1 MVDEKDTVYI
11 NDIESNEIKMYDIAG
26 KFITRCGNK
35 SVNGIPLNHPHSS
48 EFGAD
53 ANLYITHQ
61 NNRRILV
68 FSNNGAIIN
77 SWGDDP
83 DNGIR
88 LSHPHGTLGF
98 G

>member
-26 KFITRCGNK
+26 KFITRCGNI

-53 ANLYITHQ
+53 ANFSLHIKIIEEYLSSQTMGPLSIRGET
-61 NNRRILV
+61 ILTMV
-68 FSNNGAIIN
+68 
-77 SWGDDP
+77 
-83 DNGIR
+83 
-88 LSHPHGTLGF
+88 
-98 G
+98 